1 MKINEFS
8 VEIYGELSS
17 YSDVASKAR
26 VRIFYKKGNRN
37 GTWITDEF
45 AEKLISTLPY
55 ATVGGIYSEDEH
67 DFTDHGELR
76 RQTKIYGIV
85 PENPNVTWEWHLDK
99 DGVEREYA
107 CADVLL
113 FTARYPEAKEIV
125 GKAQSMELYD
135 KTLVWHKEVRDGQV
149 YAVFDDGC
157 FLGLQALGDKHEPC
171 FEGAAFYELQ
181 SNIESVIA
189 QIKNYSK
196 GGQEMPKINFKLS
209 DSSKYEAIWALLN
222 EEFNEAGD
230 WTISYMICDIYDDYA
245 LAYSFERNEYDRV
258 YYTKDDSTDSVALG
272 DIVKVF
278 VEDITE
284 NEKNTLDTL
293 RALNGGTYEAV
304 NETLA
309 NAEATATDYAAAQEK
324 IEELDAKVVELE
336 NENATL
342 NQKNEDSEEE
352 FRKKCHELEEANAT
366 LNSNL
371 ESKIAECEELNTYK
385 ANVESEKKNNVIA
398 EYEGK
403 LSNDI
408 LDSYRQKLDEFTVID
423 LDKELAYEFK
433 KSDSSI
439 FKSQSSGLVP
449 KDTNPQSGIGSILSR
464 YKK

>member
-8 VEIYGELSS
+8 VEVYGELSS

-55 ATVGGIYSEDEH
+55 ATVGGIYSEEEQ
-67 DFTDHGELR
+67 DFTDHGESR
-76 RQTKIYGIV
+76 SQTKIYGIV
-85 PENPNVTWEWHLDK
+85 PENPNVTWEKHLDK

-113 FTARYPEAKEIV
+113 FTARYPEAKNIV

-135 KTLVWHKEVRDGQV
+135 KTLKYHKEIKNGQV

-181 SNIESVIA
+181 NNIESVIA

-196 GGQEMPKINFKLS
+196 GGQKMPKINFKLS
-209 DSSKYEAIWALLN
+209 DSEKYEAIWSLLN
-222 EEFNEAGD
+222 EDFNEAGG
-230 WTISYMICDIYDDYA
+230 WTVTYSICSVYDDYA
-245 LAYSFERNEYDRV
+245 LVFSFEKNEYERV
-258 YYTKDDSTDSVALG
+258 YYTKDNSTNDVALS

-278 VEDITE
+278 IEDVTE
-284 NEKNTLDTL
+284 NEKHTLDAL
-293 RALNGGTYEAV
+293 RVLNGGTYEAV
-304 NETLA
+304 SETLA
-309 NAEATATDYAAAQEK
+309 NAETTAKNYTDAQEEIRGFESK
-324 IEELDAKVVELE
+324 IVELE
-336 NENATL
+336 NENTTL
-342 NQKNEDSEEE
+342 NQKNEESEEE
-352 FRKKCHELEEANAT
+352 FKKKCHELDEV
-366 LNSNL
+366 NSEL

-385 ANVESEKKNNVIA
+385 ANVESEKKNAVIA

-403 LSNDI
+403 LSNEI
-408 LDSYRQKLDEFTVID
+408 LDSYREKFGEYTVID
-423 LDKELAYEFK
+423 LDKELAYELK
-433 KSDSSI
+433 KSSPSV
-439 FKSQSSGLVP
+439 FTNNQSNGFVP
-449 KDTNPQSGIGSILSR
+449 KDVPPTGIGSILSR

>member
-8 VEIYGELSS
+8 VEVYGELSP
-17 YSDVASKAR
+17 YSDVASKSR

-45 AEKLISTLPY
+45 AEKLVSTLPY
-55 ATVGGIYSEDEH
+55 ATIGGIYSEEEQ
-67 DFTDHGELR
+67 DFTDHGESR
-76 RQTKIYGIV
+76 SQTKIYGIV
-85 PENPNVTWEWHLDK
+85 PENPNVTWEKHLDK

-135 KTLVWHKEVRDGQV
+135 KTLKYHKEVKNGQV

-181 SNIESVIA
+181 NNIESVIA
-189 QIKNYSK
+189 QIKNYSEK
-196 GGQEMPKINFKLS
+196 GGQKMPKINFKLS
-209 DSSKYEAIWALLN
+209 DSSKYEAIWNLLN
-222 EEFNEAGD
+222 EEFNEAGN
-230 WTISYMICDIYDDYA
+230 WTISYTICDVYDEYA
-245 LAYSFERNEYDRV
+245 LVFSFEKGEYERV
-258 YYTKDDSTDSVALG
+258 YYTKDDSTDSVVLG
-272 DIVKVF
+272 NIVKVF
-278 VEDITE
+278 IEDITE

-293 RALNGGTYEAV
+293 RTLNGGTYEAV
-304 NETLA
+304 NEVLI
-309 NAEATATDYAAAQEK
+309 NAEATATDYAAVQEK
-324 IEELDAKVVELE
+324 IQEFESKIVELE
-336 NENATL
+336 NENTTL

-352 FRKKCHELEEANAT
+352 FKKKCHELEEV
-366 LNSNL
+366 NSKL

-385 ANVESEKKNNVIA
+385 ATVESEKKNAVIA

-403 LSNDI
+403 LSNEI
-408 LDSYRQKLDEFTVID
+408 LDTYRGKLGEYTIID
-423 LDKELAYEFK
+423 LDKELAYELK
-433 KSDSSI
+433 KSSPSI
-439 FKSQSSGLVP
+439 FTNNQPKGLVP
-449 KDTNPQSGIGSILSR
+449 KDVPQTGIGSILSR